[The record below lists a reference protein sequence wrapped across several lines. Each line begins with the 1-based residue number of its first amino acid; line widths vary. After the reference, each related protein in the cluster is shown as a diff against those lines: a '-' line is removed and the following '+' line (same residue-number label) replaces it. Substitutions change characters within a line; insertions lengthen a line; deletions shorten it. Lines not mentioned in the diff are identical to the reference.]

1 MTETKAA
8 KAPTTTPVTM
18 DDGTVVEFGAKQ
30 RLKKTLIEL
39 PDGRLQVRLDF
50 VNGEVRIHTL
60 NAALLAK
67 YALHGASQKLGD
79 EISSIEA
86 LDDAVEAVDQLMLRL
101 DKGEWTMQGPAG
113 GMAGASLLA
122 KALVVVT
129 GQNIMAVRNYL
140 LQLTPKVKAALIFDP
155 QVKPVF
161 DRLKAERDA
170 KRAASGKGASAPD
183 TAGVLAGLAALGKA
197 PTNDAP
203 TA

>member
-1 MTETKAA
+1 MTEAKAT
-8 KAPTTTPVTM
+8 KAPTTTPVKM
-18 DDGTVVEFGAKQ
+18 DDGTTVEFGTKQ

-50 VNGEVRIHTL
+50 VNGEFRVHTI
-60 NAALLAK
+60 NPALLAK

-86 LDDAVEAVDQLMLRL
+86 LDDAIEAVDQLMLRL

-122 KALVVVT
+122 KALVEVT
-129 GQNIMAVRNYL
+129 GQTIVNVRSYL

-155 QVKPVF
+155 LVKPVF
-161 DRLKAERDA
+161 DRLKAERDT
-170 KRAASGKGASAPD
+170 KRLASGKGTTATD
-183 TAGVLAGLAALGKA
+183 TASVLGALASLGKA
-197 PTNDAP
+197 PATDAP
-203 TA
+203 Q